1 MTQLAE
7 HPAPA
12 SSAPEP
18 ADKPD
23 KKGSSEPKKEKRKRS
38 LWRVLASLLIAFA
51 IVLVVARLFLPY
63 GLRWYV
69 NRVIDKNPIYDGK
82 IGAIEVHLWRGA
94 YAIDDIRLIK
104 TTGDVPVPLFAAK
117 KIDLA
122 VQWDA
127 LLHGRIVGRVVMEKP
142 ELNFVDDPDEAKTQT
157 GGSGG
162 GGGDA
167 AWLGMLRD
175 LFPFKINRTVLKD
188 GSIHFRTFQSRQPVD
203 VYLSRLDASID
214 NLTNIRGETTPL
226 MATVKAT
233 ALAMD
238 QAKFQFEMKLD
249 PFSYYPTFQMAV
261 RLLGLDVTKLNL
273 LTRQYGKFDFERG
286 LFDLVVEMNAREGRL
301 EGYVKPIFRN
311 LVIFSG
317 QDLKEDNVLEAFW
330 EALVGVT
337 TKILSNPPRD
347 QFATMIPVTGD
358 MTAPRT
364 GVLTAVGNILRNAFI
379 RAYLPRL
386 QGVAG
391 DVDGLQFGPGS
402 LSDSISV
409 GDVP

>member
-1 MTQLAE
+1 MT
-7 HPAPA
+7 
-12 SSAPEP
+12 
-18 ADKPD
+18 KPV
-23 KKGSSEPKKEKRKRS
+23 KKDDREAEPKAKKRRRS
-38 LWRVLASLLIAFA
+38 IWRTLASLLIGFI
-51 IVLVVARLFLPY
+51 IVLVIARIFLPY

-104 TTGDVPVPLFAAK
+104 TTGDVPVPFFAAK

-122 VQWDA
+122 IQWDA
-127 LLHGRIVGRVVMEKP
+127 LIHGKIVGRVVMEKP
-142 ELNFVDDPDEAKTQT
+142 ELNFVDDPDESKTQT

-162 GGGDA
+162 GNGDS

-214 NLTNIRGETTPL
+214 NLTNIHGETTPL
-226 MATVKAT
+226 MATIKAT

-261 RLLGLDVTKLNL
+261 RLLGLDVTKINL
-273 LTRQYGKFDFERG
+273 LTRHYGAFDFERG
-286 LFDLVVEMNAREGRL
+286 LFYLVVEMNAREGRL

-337 TKILSNPPRD
+337 TKVLSNPPRD
-347 QFATMIPVTGD
+347 QFATVIPVTGD
-358 MTAPRT
+358 MTAPKT

-386 QGVAG
+386 QGVAK
-391 DVDGLQFGPGS
+391 DVDGLSFGPGS
-402 LSDSISV
+402 FTDSLSV
-409 GDVP
+409 GDAP